1 MSTQTHITRE
11 IADWSTDLTFDKV
24 PPEARRIAKRCILD
38 ALGLIIVGARQECTR
53 IVMEHCLESG
63 GGEQA
68 TIFGEKQARVPAA
81 SAAMV
86 NATAGHSMD
95 WDDTQ
100 LSSYPDRVFGL
111 LTHPTIPAFTAALA
125 TAEKMGGVTGEQFIT
140 AFVAGFEVECK
151 IAEAISPNHYKQGFH
166 SSGTI
171 GVFGAA
177 AAVGKLIGLSPHQFR
192 HLLGMAASMGSGIR
206 VNFGTMTK
214 PLHVGRA
221 AHSGVTAALL
231 AARGFEADPDALD
244 GPWGFFKVAGGGFD
258 LDKIQRKLGNPF
270 SIVDPGVSIKP
281 YPCGSLTHPSIDAML
296 ALVTENDLKPEDIE
310 KVVLYAGSN
319 ILNPIRYETAT
330 NELEAKFCMP
340 FLMTAIILSRKA
352 GVREFTDEFVNSP
365 DVKAM
370 MGRVKTQVDPE
381 IEARGYDKMLSRVEV
396 NLKNGKKLVRESDER
411 YRGGPDFP
419 LSDAELQVKFTDC
432 ADHLFSAEK
441 RQEIFE
447 TVAGLE
453 KPGNFDR
460 VLGLM
465 KGK

>member
-1 MSTQTHITRE
+1 MSTQTNITRE
-11 IADWSTDLTFDKV
+11 IADWSTAQTFDKV

-38 ALGLIIVGARQECTR
+38 ALGLIVVGARQECTR
-53 IVMEHCLESG
+53 IVMEHCLETG
-63 GGEQA
+63 GSDQA
-68 TIFGEKQARVPAA
+68 TVFGEKQARVPAA

-125 TAEKMGGVTGEQFIT
+125 VAEKLGGVTGEQFIT

-151 IAEAISPNHYKQGFH
+151 IAEAISPHHYNSGFH

-177 AAVGKLIGLSPHQFR
+177 AAAGKLMDLSPHQFR
-192 HLLGMAASMGSGIR
+192 HLLGMAASMGAGIR

-231 AARGFEADPDALD
+231 AARGFEADPDGLD

-258 LDKIQRKLGNPF
+258 LDKIQGKLGNPF